1 MVEER
6 QDVQDAAVGW
16 ASSVGPTHVG
26 HSDDHMDHRALGPL
40 NPHARGAFPAVD
52 LEGLRAA
59 TGVRVPL
66 VSHPDPSVPDN
77 AANADSGSVLH
88 PMTVR
93 VPSELLDRARSAWRN
108 AAAEPGGDYPSF
120 QAWVTQA
127 LTNAVEASERDHNHG
142 RPWKPTPTGTIP
154 TGRPAR

>member
-1 MVEER
+1 MKP
-6 QDVQDAAVGW
+6 A
-16 ASSVGPTHVG
+16 P
-26 HSDDHMDHRALGPL
+26 RAKK
-40 NPHARGAFPAVD
+40 PAVD

-66 VSHPDPSVPDN
+66 ASHPDPSVPDN
-77 AANADSGSVLH
+77 ASNPSNAANAGNASNSANAGSGSVLR

-127 LTNAVEASERDHNHG
+127 LTSAVEASERDHNHG
-142 RPWKPTPTGTIP
+142 RPWKPTPAGTIP

>member
-1 MVEER
+1 MKP
-6 QDVQDAAVGW
+6 A
-16 ASSVGPTHVG
+16 P
-26 HSDDHMDHRALGPL
+26 RAKK
-40 NPHARGAFPAVD
+40 PAVD

-59 TGVRVPL
+59 TGVQVPL
-66 VSHPDPSVPDN
+66 ASHPDPSVPDN
-77 AANADSGSVLH
+77 AANTSNAASAGSGAVLR

-127 LTNAVEASERDHNHG
+127 LTRAVEASERDHNHG

-154 TGRPAR
+154 TGRTAR